1 MKNPFFSKLKKDIRL
16 MIYDEMPHGFLNYDS
31 PKGIPE
37 AKICVNDA
45 AECIRELIYLKEAK
59 E

>member
-1 MKNPFFSKLKKDIRL
+1 
-16 MIYDEMPHGFLNYDS
+16 MPHGFLYYDS
-31 PKGIPE
+31 AKGMPE

-45 AECIRELIYLKEAK
+45 AECIRELIYVNEAK

>member
-1 MKNPFFSKLKKDIRL
+1 

-37 AKICVNDA
+37 AKICVNEAMD
-45 AECIRELIYLKEAK
+45 CIRELIYLKEMK
-59 E
+59 EDKI